1 MGPPED
7 DAGPVRS
14 PRPTIPGKQ
23 HRVAEAIRS
32 LSRSPDGAELARR
45 LLDPRLQAAKGYQD
59 VVARLLSLD
68 DPKPAAL
75 LAELRDA
82 EHLLETGDMTKQT
95 LAFNEKSHGTRQ
107 GDPGHYDVDS
117 ALMNADGTMDQAFQT
132 YRPTSRDVTSI
143 IQGASDKISEQ
154 LSNAPAAHRA
164 ISVHV
169 DADLVSGLLARR
181 RDLTEL
187 ATQRRVSIDIVDQT
201 GRRGRIES
209 PK

>member
-1 MGPPED
+1 M
-7 DAGPVRS
+7 
-14 PRPTIPGKQ
+14 
-23 HRVAEAIRS
+23 
-32 LSRSPDGAELARR
+32 SRSPDGAELARR